1 MIFCLFISRTTFS
14 GGDGW
19 VFFQLSRLQ
28 KLYKSR
34 IFPNSS
40 FQNEDACWFPSTDGW
55 SLLLKYNDVMFW
67 TVDQTENGFFLIS
80 YWDFLQSFLKSP
92 KNNTKQLY
100 LNGSKMNHLS
110 QSQWRSFLTFCQMSS
125 NCSTPSATFFR
136 HRSISPGGEE
146 RSRTTERI
154 REKRERH

>member
-92 KNNTKQLY
+92 TNYPKQLY

-110 QSQWRSFLTFCQMSS
+110 QTQWMIFSYLLPNVFKLFDSFRY
-125 NCSTPSATFFR
+125 FFQT
-136 HRSISPGGEE
+136 SIYFTWRRREE
-146 RSRTTERI
+146 QND
-154 REKRERH
+154 RED

>member
-1 MIFCLFISRTTFS
+1 MVEFFFNYHDCRSSINREYSQIPASKMRTLAGFLPQTADPCCSNTMMWCF
-14 GGDGW
+14 GQW
-19 VFFQLSRLQ
+19 IRQ
-28 KLYKSR
+28 K
-34 IFPNSS
+34 
-40 FQNEDACWFPSTDGW
+40 
-55 SLLLKYNDVMFW
+55 M
-67 TVDQTENGFFLIS
+67 GFFLIS

-154 REKRERH
+154 REKRERHY